1 MLNNT
6 FKKIIID
13 IGLRCAGIGVS
24 YVSVTYVLF
33 NIEPDNLKPFVKTI
47 FLGGSACMLT
57 CGTLA
62 FCIKPNYALM
72 MRLAGT
78 GILLHTLGLLFIRF

>member
-13 IGLRCAGIGVS
+13 IGLRCAGIGIS
-24 YVSVTYVLF
+24 YVSITYVLF
-33 NIEPDNLKPFVKTI
+33 NIELDNLKPFVKTI
-47 FLGGSACMLT
+47 FLGSLAYMVT

-62 FCIKPNYALM
+62 FCIKPNYGLM
-72 MRLAGT
+72 MRLGGI
-78 GILLHTLGLLFIRF
+78 GILLQSIGLLLSK